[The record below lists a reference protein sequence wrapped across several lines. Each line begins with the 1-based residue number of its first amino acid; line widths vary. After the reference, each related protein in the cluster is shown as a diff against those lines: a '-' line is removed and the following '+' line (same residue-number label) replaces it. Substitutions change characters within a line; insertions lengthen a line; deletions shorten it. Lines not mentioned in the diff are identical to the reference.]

1 MVIGPS
7 IMYIVQCWIKAR
19 QSITNRKVKNQ
30 NISERSERS
39 NHLHPWPTAH
49 GGANPPS
56 RHVAGCRL
64 WLRNWSV
71 LIFFDNFVVICIDN
85 VFSVHGGGVGK
96 YLADWICEGEA
107 PYELNEFDPLR
118 FSPSWTSSWT
128 SSISWPPTKT
138 EILMIIV
145 RASFCHELIEID
157 PLSTFSWWW
166 WCPEYLP

>member
-30 NISERSERS
+30 NNSERSERS
-39 NHLHPWPTAH
+39 NHLHPWPTPH
-49 GGANPPS
+49 GGTNPPS

-118 FSPSWTSSWT
+118 FSSSWTSSWT
-128 SSISWPPTKT
+128 SSSSEAPFVMSSLRLIHC
-138 EILMIIV
+138 LH
-145 RASFCHELIEID
+145 CHDDDDAQNIYRRWNI
-157 PLSTFSWWW
+157 
-166 WCPEYLP
+166 YI